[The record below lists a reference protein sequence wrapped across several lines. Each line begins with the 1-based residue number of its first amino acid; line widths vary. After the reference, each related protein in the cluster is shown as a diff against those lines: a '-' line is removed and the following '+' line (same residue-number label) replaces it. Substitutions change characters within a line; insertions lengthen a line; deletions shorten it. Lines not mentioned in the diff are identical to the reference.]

1 MKVFLKKYKYMR
13 YKNIKMP
20 YKHSMLLS
28 STTVYNASFILN
40 FYFFCI
46 LTLKCIIEMKNKLM
60 MSLLLG

>member
-40 FYFFCI
+40 FYFFCKYLNI
-46 LTLKCIIEMKNKLM
+46 KMHQ
-60 MSLLLG
+60 